1 MDTFYTIFHFIVAIG
16 ILVSIHEFGHFWV
29 ARKAGVKVLKFSVG
43 FGKAIWSYQKTPDS
57 TEYVV
62 SAIPLGGYVKMVDE
76 RDGEVKQ
83 EDLPYAFNRQ
93 SLFARSAIVAA
104 GPVFNLLLAIVLL
117 WAVFVIGE
125 TGMRPIVGTVESG
138 TLAAEA
144 GFLEGEEILS
154 VNDEYA
160 PTWSEVMNIL
170 FSSAI
175 QGEQEIK
182 VVVKDND
189 EIERI
194 HFITLSEN
202 DVETPKVFYE
212 KLGLKPWSPVLKPVI
227 GKVVDNMPAF
237 ASGLQT
243 GDLIITADDVK
254 ITDWMEW
261 VEYVKSRPEVEIQL
275 VVERDGVHI
284 PLTIVPKRIKSEEKD
299 FGRIGAGVKIPE
311 ELMDSL
317 RVEYSL
323 SAGDALIAAV
333 ERTWFYSTSTLKMMG
348 KMLIGKASSKNLSGP
363 ISIAQYAG
371 KSAEMGFVPFLKF
384 LALVSVSLGVLN
396 LLPIPVLDGGHLMFF
411 AIEAIKGSPVSDRIQ
426 IYFQNVG
433 ILMLMSLMVFAVFLD
448 IERLLQ

>member
-1 MDTFYTIFHFIVAIG
+1 MDTFYTVFHFIVAIG

-29 ARKAGVKVLKFSVG
+29 ARKAGVKVLRFSVG
-43 FGKAIWSYQKTPDS
+43 FGKVVWSYQKTADS
-57 TEYVV
+57 TEYVL

-76 RDGEVKQ
+76 REGEVKQ

-93 SLFARSAIVAA
+93 PLLARSAIVAA

-154 VNDEYA
+154 VNDENA

-175 QGEQEIK
+175 QGDQEIK
-182 VVVKDND
+182 VVVKNDD

-194 HFITLSEN
+194 HFIQLPEN
-202 DVETPKVFYE
+202 AAETPKVFYE
-212 KLGLKPWSPVLKPVI
+212 KLGLKPWSPILKPVI
-227 GKVVDNMPAF
+227 GKVVENLPAF
-237 ASGLQT
+237 VSGLQT
-243 GDLIITADDVK
+243 GDLIITADAVE
-254 ITDWMEW
+254 ITDWMQW
-261 VEYVKSRPEVEIQL
+261 VEYVKSRPEVTIQL
-275 VVERDGVHI
+275 VVEREGVHL
-284 PLTIVPKRIKSEEKD
+284 PLTIVPKRIESEEKD

-311 ELMDSL
+311 ELINSL

-323 SAGDALIAAV
+323 PVGAALIAAV
-333 ERTWFYSTSTLKMMG
+333 ERTWFYSSSTLQMMG

-371 KSAEMGFVPFLKF
+371 KSAEMGLVPFLKF

-411 AIEAIKGSPVSDRIQ
+411 AIEAIKGSPVSEKIQ
-426 IYFQNVG
+426 IYFQQVG
-433 ILMLMSLMVFAVFLD
+433 ILMLMTLMAFAIFLD
-448 IERLLQ
+448 VERLFQ